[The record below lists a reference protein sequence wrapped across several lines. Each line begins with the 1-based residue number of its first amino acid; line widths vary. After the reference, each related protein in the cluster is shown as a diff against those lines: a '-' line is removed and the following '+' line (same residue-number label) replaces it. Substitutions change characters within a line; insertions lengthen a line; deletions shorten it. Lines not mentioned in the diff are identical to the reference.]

1 MVLLLSRSDVEQLLD
16 MDDAIAAMTDAHAA
30 LAQGEVVM
38 PVRLTLRYDDRPSE
52 LEAMPAH
59 IGSMPALGMKVI
71 DYVGTN
77 TARGI
82 PAIHALI
89 VVLDPDDG
97 KPLAIM
103 DGTYVTAVR
112 TAAASAVATRHLAR
126 DDTRTLAIVGTGVQA
141 NSHLEAMLA
150 VRPFDHVRVAGR
162 TTAKAEA
169 FAASWQAARPGL
181 RFEAAADIE
190 EAVSGA
196 DVVVTTTNS
205 PQPILEWPW
214 LAPGTH
220 VNAIGSH
227 SPDARELATE
237 IVQRARVVVD
247 SREAMLKECG
257 DFLIPIARGE
267 LTPAVA
273 DDELGEV
280 VAGLKLGRR
289 SADEITLYKSGGIAL
304 QDVATG
310 KLVYDRAS
318 ERGVGL
324 SFAF

>member
-1 MVLLLSRSDVEQLLD
+1 MVLLLSRADVEQLLD
-16 MDDAIAAMTDAHAA
+16 MDDAIAAMTNAHAA
-30 LAQGEVVM
+30 LAKGEVVM

-89 VVLDPDDG
+89 VLLDPDDG

-103 DGTYVTAVR
+103 DGSYVTAVR

-126 DDTRTLAIVGTGVQA
+126 DDAGTLAIVGTGVQA
-141 NSHLEAMLA
+141 NSHLGAMLA
-150 VRPFDHVRVAGR
+150 VRPFNRVCIAGR
-162 TTAKAEA
+162 TAAKAEA
-169 FAASWQAARPGL
+169 FAGQWRLRRPELQIDACGGV
-181 RFEAAADIE
+181 E
-190 EAVSGA
+190 EAVCGA
-196 DVVVTTTNS
+196 DVVVTTTTS
-205 PQPILEWPW
+205 PTPILEWPW

-227 SPDARELATE
+227 SPDTRELTTE
-237 IVQRARVVVD
+237 VVQRARVFVD

-257 DFLIPIARGE
+257 DFLIPIAEGS

-273 DDELGEV
+273 NDEIGEV
-280 VAGLKLGRR
+280 VAGLKPGRR
-289 SADEITLYKSGGIAL
+289 SADEVTLYKSGGIAL

-310 KLVYDRAS
+310 KIVYDRAR

>member
-16 MDDAIAAMTDAHAA
+16 MDDTIAAMTAAHSA
-30 LAQGEVVM
+30 LAKGEVVM

-59 IGSMPALGMKVI
+59 IGSMPALGMKLI

-77 TARGI
+77 TARGM

-112 TAAASAVATRHLAR
+112 TAAASGVATRHLAR
-126 DDTRTLAIVGTGVQA
+126 DDARRLAVVGTGVQA
-141 NSHLEAMLA
+141 NSHIEAMLA

-162 TTAKAEA
+162 TSAKAEA
-169 FAASWQAARPGL
+169 FAATWRAARPGL
-181 RFEAAADIE
+181 RIDACSGVE
-190 EAVSGA
+190 EAVRGA
-196 DVVVTTTNS
+196 DVVVTATSS
-205 PQPILEWPW
+205 PEPILEWPW
-214 LAPGTH
+214 LAPGAH

-227 SPDARELATE
+227 SPDTRELTTE
-237 IVQRARVVVD
+237 VVQRARVFVD
-247 SREAMLKECG
+247 SREAMLTECG

-267 LTPAVA
+267 LTPTVV
-273 DDELGEV
+273 DDEIGEV
-280 VAGLKLGRR
+280 VAGLKPGRR
-289 SADEITLYKSGGIAL
+289 SADEVTLYKSGGIAV

-310 KLVYDRAS
+310 KLVYDRAR
-318 ERGVGL
+318 ERGIGL
-324 SFAF
+324 PFDF